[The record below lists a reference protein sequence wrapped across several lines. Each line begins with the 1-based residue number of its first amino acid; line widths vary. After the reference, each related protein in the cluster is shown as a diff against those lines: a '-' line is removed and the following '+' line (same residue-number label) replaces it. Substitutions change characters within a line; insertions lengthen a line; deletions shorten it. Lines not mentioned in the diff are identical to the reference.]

1 MIDQTN
7 SRFGFRSCLYAV
19 VAGFWLVSGMMPA
32 MVNSD
37 RLDAS
42 LKAALQATMIRFIDY
57 ASDDESGFRYIERRD
72 VGAKSHPWLTK
83 YPRLHIRCN

>member
-1 MIDQTN
+1 
-7 SRFGFRSCLYAV
+7 
-19 VAGFWLVSGMMPA
+19 MMPA
-32 MVNSD
+32 MANSD

-57 ASDDESGFRYIERRD
+57 ASDDESGFRYIERRG
-72 VGAKSHPWLTK
+72 VGAKSHQRLLK

>member
-32 MVNSD
+32 MANSD

-42 LKAALQATMIRFIDY
+42 LKAALQATMIRFIDN
-57 ASDDESGFRYIERRD
+57 ASDDEGGFRYIERRG
-72 VGAKSHPWLTK
+72 VGAKSHTRLPK
-83 YPRLHIRCN
+83 YPRSHIRCN